1 MIASGWMTFWNI
13 VLGIGFAAFA
23 VVLLSVIPLGA
34 RDVMRLFSRLDAHTK
49 STKSTTETN
58 EQNKEPIR

>member
-13 VLGIGFAAFA
+13 VLGVGFAAFA

-34 RDVMRLFSRLDAHTK
+34 RDVMRLFSRLDAQTK
-49 STKSTTETN
+49 SIAETN
-58 EQNKEPIR
+58 EQDKEPIR

>member
-13 VLGIGFAAFA
+13 VLGVGFVAFA

-34 RDVMRLFSRLDAHTK
+34 RDVMRLFSRLDAQ
-49 STKSTTETN
+49 TKSTTDTN
-58 EQNKEPIR
+58 EQDKEPIQ